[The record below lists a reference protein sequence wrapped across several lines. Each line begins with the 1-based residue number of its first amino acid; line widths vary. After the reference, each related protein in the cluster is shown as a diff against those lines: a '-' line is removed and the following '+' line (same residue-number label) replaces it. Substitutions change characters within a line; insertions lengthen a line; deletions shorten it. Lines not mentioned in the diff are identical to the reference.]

1 MSNELDLFA
10 SAGDGLN
17 PKHFGID
24 EHGRAFV
31 EAPAFGRAMQYSSTQ
46 KALQIVDEDEK
57 GQLLRL
63 TPGGQQLIWVIYEDG
78 IWELIFRS
86 TLPYAKAI
94 KARVK
99 AILRELRE
107 TGVVDTRDAGIVM
120 PTDYETALEHLL
132 ASVRERKVLAARNA
146 ELEDAAEG
154 YRHFIETDGTV
165 KWRNAC
171 EHLGVAPNLFGAYL
185 RDQKVLFTGG
195 ERHNRPYA
203 QYAHWF
209 AFPAYEAK
217 DPEKLERVP
226 ESQRYDRRVTD
237 PGMDGLRRALKRH
250 VVGCGDCTMCKSIRL
265 AKPEIF
271 ASWRCSPLAVRGE
284 AS

>member
-1 MSNELDLFA
+1 MSTDMIPFDFDGQPVRTSRPFDDEPWFVVADVCRVLGLSNPSAAIARLDDDDL
-10 SAGDGLN
+10 
-17 PKHFGID
+17 
-24 EHGRAFV
+24 
-31 EAPAFGRAMQYSSTQ
+31 SSTEV
-46 KALQIVDEDEK
+46 IDSMCRR
-57 GQLLRL
+57 QLANITNESGLY
-63 TPGGQQLIWVIYEDG
+63 G
-78 IWELIFRS
+78 LIFLSRKDEAKRFKRWVTS
-86 TLPYAKAI
+86 EVLPA
-94 KARVK
+94 
-99 AILRELRE
+99 LRRTGSYSGMPQDYPSALR
-107 TGVVDTRDAGIVM
+107 
-120 PTDYETALEHLL
+120 ALAAEVEEKQ
-132 ASVRERKVLAARNA
+132 ALAARNA

-217 DPEKLERVP
+217 DPAKLERVP
-226 ESQRYDRRVTD
+226 EAQRYDRRVTD
-237 PGMDGLRRALKRH
+237 AGMDGLRRALKRH
-250 VVGCGDCTMCKSIRL
+250 VVGCGDCTMCKSLRL
-265 AKPEIF
+265 SKPDIF
-271 ASWRCSPLAVRGE
+271 ATWRAGTITARGE